1 MNPYTFPEPDG
12 YGHKVSIVPKL
23 SIVYETKRD
32 NNKPMS
38 PARILIVDD
47 ERMIA
52 DTLSAIFRGAGYE
65 TYTAYN
71 GQLGLDAARTLSPE
85 LVLSDVVMPVMDGVS
100 MAMQIRK
107 SQPGV
112 RVLLL
117 SGQTGTS
124 DLLRS
129 ARENGFDF
137 ELLEKPMHPEELM
150 RKVAQELNGSGT
162 VH

>member
-1 MNPYTFPEPDG
+1 
-12 YGHKVSIVPKL
+12 
-23 SIVYETKRD
+23 
-32 NNKPMS
+32 MS
-38 PARILIVDD
+38 AARILIVDD

-71 GQLGLDAARTLSPE
+71 GRLGLDAARTLRPE
-85 LVLSDVVMPVMDGVS
+85 LVLSDVAMPEMDGVQ
-100 MAMQIRK
+100 MAMQIRR
-107 SQPGV
+107 SQPKV

-117 SGQTGTS
+117 SGQSETS

-137 ELLEKPMHPEELM
+137 ELLQKPIHPEEIM
-150 RKVAQELNGSGT
+150 RTVAEELKTSAT

>member
-1 MNPYTFPEPDG
+1 
-12 YGHKVSIVPKL
+12 
-23 SIVYETKRD
+23 
-32 NNKPMS
+32 MS
-38 PARILIVDD
+38 TARILIVDD

-71 GQLGLDAARTLSPE
+71 GRLGLDAARTLSPE
-85 LVLSDVVMPVMDGVS
+85 LVLSDVAMPEMDGVQ
-100 MAMQIRK
+100 MAMQIRR

-117 SGQTGTS
+117 SGQSGTS

-129 ARENGFDF
+129 ARESGFDF
-137 ELLEKPMHPEELM
+137 ELLEKPMHPEEIM
-150 RKVAQELNGSGT
+150 RKVAEELKGSAS
-162 VH
+162 VQ

>member
-1 MNPYTFPEPDG
+1 
-12 YGHKVSIVPKL
+12 
-23 SIVYETKRD
+23 
-32 NNKPMS
+32 MS
-38 PARILIVDD
+38 AARILIVDD

-65 TYTAYN
+65 TYTAYD
-71 GQLGLDAARTLSPE
+71 GRMGLDAARTLSPE
-85 LVLSDVVMPVMDGVS
+85 LVLSDVSMPEMDGVS
-100 MAMQIRK
+100 MAMQIRR
-107 SQPGV
+107 SQPKV

-129 ARENGFDF
+129 AREKGFDF
-137 ELLEKPMHPEELM
+137 ELLQKPMHPDEIM
-150 RKVAQELNGSGT
+150 RKVAEELKAPT

>member
-1 MNPYTFPEPDG
+1 
-12 YGHKVSIVPKL
+12 
-23 SIVYETKRD
+23 
-32 NNKPMS
+32 MS
-38 PARILIVDD
+38 AARILIVDD

-71 GQLGLDAARTLSPE
+71 GRLGLDAARTLRPE
-85 LVLSDVVMPVMDGVS
+85 LVLSDVAMPEMDGVQ
-100 MAMQIRK
+100 MAMQIRR
-107 SQPGV
+107 SQPKV

-117 SGQTGTS
+117 SGQSETS

-137 ELLEKPMHPEELM
+137 ELLQKPMHPEEIM
-150 RKVAQELNGSGT
+150 RKVAEELKTSAT

>member
-1 MNPYTFPEPDG
+1 
-12 YGHKVSIVPKL
+12 
-23 SIVYETKRD
+23 
-32 NNKPMS
+32 MS
-38 PARILIVDD
+38 AARILIVDD

-71 GQLGLDAARTLSPE
+71 GRLGLDAARTLRPE
-85 LVLSDVVMPVMDGVS
+85 LVLSDVAMPEMDGVQ
-100 MAMQIRK
+100 MAMQIRR
-107 SQPGV
+107 SQPKV

-117 SGQTGTS
+117 SGQSETS

-137 ELLEKPMHPEELM
+137 ELLQKPIHPEEIM
-150 RKVAQELNGSGT
+150 RRVAEELKTSTT

>member
-1 MNPYTFPEPDG
+1 
-12 YGHKVSIVPKL
+12 
-23 SIVYETKRD
+23 
-32 NNKPMS
+32 MS
-38 PARILIVDD
+38 AARILIVDD

-71 GQLGLDAARTLSPE
+71 GRLGLDAARTLSPE
-85 LVLSDVVMPVMDGVS
+85 LVLSDVAMPEMDGVS
-100 MAMQIRK
+100 MAMQIRM
-107 SQPGV
+107 SQPEV

-117 SGQTGTS
+117 SGQSGTM

-137 ELLEKPMHPEELM
+137 ELLEKPMHPEEIM
-150 RKVAQELNGSGT
+150 RKVAQELNDSGT
-162 VH
+162 VQ

>member
-1 MNPYTFPEPDG
+1 
-12 YGHKVSIVPKL
+12 
-23 SIVYETKRD
+23 
-32 NNKPMS
+32 MS
-38 PARILIVDD
+38 AARILIVDD

-71 GQLGLDAARTLSPE
+71 GRLGLDAARTLSPE
-85 LVLSDVVMPVMDGVS
+85 LVLSDVAMPEMDGVQ
-100 MAMQIRK
+100 MAMQIRR
-107 SQPGV
+107 SQPAV

-117 SGQTGTS
+117 SGQSGTS

-137 ELLEKPMHPEELM
+137 ELLEKPMHPDEIM
-150 RKVAQELNGSGT
+150 RKVAEELKGSGT
-162 VH
+162 VQ

>member
-1 MNPYTFPEPDG
+1 
-12 YGHKVSIVPKL
+12 
-23 SIVYETKRD
+23 
-32 NNKPMS
+32 MS
-38 PARILIVDD
+38 AARILIVDD

-71 GQLGLDAARTLSPE
+71 GRLGLDAARTLSPE
-85 LVLSDVVMPVMDGVS
+85 LVLSDVAMPEMDGVQ
-100 MAMQIRK
+100 MAMQIRR
-107 SQPGV
+107 SQPKV

-117 SGQTGTS
+117 SGQSETS

-137 ELLEKPMHPEELM
+137 ELLQKPIHPEEIM
-150 RKVAQELNGSGT
+150 RRVAEELKTSTT

>member
-1 MNPYTFPEPDG
+1 
-12 YGHKVSIVPKL
+12 
-23 SIVYETKRD
+23 
-32 NNKPMS
+32 MS
-38 PARILIVDD
+38 AARILIVDD

-85 LVLSDVVMPVMDGVS
+85 LVLSDVMMPEMDGVQ
-100 MAMQIRK
+100 MAMQIRR
-107 SQPGV
+107 SQPKV

-117 SGQTGTS
+117 SGQSETS
-124 DLLRS
+124 DLLRA

-137 ELLEKPMHPEELM
+137 ELLQKPIHPEEIM
-150 RKVAQELNGSGT
+150 RRVAEELKTSAT